1 MAKVG
6 LRATDADIVI
16 GDGPGVT
23 GPALSLLMVISGR
36 TAALDGPRRRS
47 PALREPVGTAEDEG
61 GARPRSGGWQQ
72 GGLPEHLRRRPSAG
86 LTGIGVCTVLEERR
100 DDVRLALEDRPGQG

>member
-16 GDGPGVT
+16 GDGPEVT

-36 TAALDGPRRRS
+36 TAALAALDGPGVA
-47 PALREPVGTAEDEG
+47 ALR
-61 GARPRSGGWQQ
+61 
-72 GGLPEHLRRRPSAG
+72 
-86 LTGIGVCTVLEERR
+86 
-100 DDVRLALEDRPGQG
+100 